1 MVRVSSAGVS
11 FPTGD
16 DVRSPVIG
24 TGGTVYVASDDG
36 NLYAI
41 ADDSSG
47 LGQSPWPMFRHDARH
62 AGSVSTINTEDNG
75 KIQTNVAPCWNT
87 NITGKD
93 IQLTHNSAINT
104 SVKPGEGKGGNVTID
119 AATYVALEN
128 SDLTANADQGYG
140 GDITINADAV
150 FLSPDSD
157 ITASSQIHGKEG
169 KIKVNSPVQD
179 IVNAM
184 VPLRESF
191 LKADELLPESCETR
205 DPEQT
210 GSFIVGNNEGLPP
223 RPDELLR

>member
-1 MVRVSSAGVS
+1 VVRVSSAGVS

-87 NITGKD
+87 NI
-93 IQLTHNSAINT
+93 
-104 SVKPGEGKGGNVTID
+104 
-119 AATYVALEN
+119 
-128 SDLTANADQGYG
+128 G